1 MKKVFSL
8 ALVALASFV
17 FTACEKEGP
26 AGPAGPA
33 GAAGVVSNFSSN
45 IITVAG
51 EDWAGGTYTEYDAS
65 FITEAVMEEG
75 AVIVYVQDGFGY
87 WNSVPSA
94 FHPISGY
101 GYFYDSSSN
110 TGRIGFEVLSTI
122 TTDQIAKVITMDNRS
137 YQALEEMDLLDD
149 AAAVEAF
156 LSKK

>member
-1 MKKVFSL
+1 MKKMFSL
-8 ALVALASFV
+8 ALVALVSIV
-17 FTACEKEGP
+17 FISCEKEGP

-51 EDWAGGTYTEYDAS
+51 NDWGGGTYTEYDAA

-94 FHPISGY
+94 YHPISGY
-101 GYFYDSSSN
+101 GYLFDAESN
-110 TGRIGFEVLSTI
+110 TGRIGFEVLTTI
-122 TTDQIAKVITMDNRS
+122 TTDQVVKVITMDNRS